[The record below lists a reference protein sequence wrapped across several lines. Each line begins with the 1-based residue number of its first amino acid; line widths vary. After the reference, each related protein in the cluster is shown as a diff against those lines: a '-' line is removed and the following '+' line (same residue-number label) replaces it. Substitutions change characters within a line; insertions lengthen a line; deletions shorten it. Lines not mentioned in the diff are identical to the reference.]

1 MPCPP
6 APQPAARTRPSSEVN
21 TVQRFILA
29 VLGLSLALVPAAGG
43 AAPVAAPPA
52 APAPPPEVVQPAAA
66 QTIDLIPRSAWG
78 AKPPTGPLPTHTLR
92 RLTVHHSAQ
101 RAPDVAG
108 APGRIRGFQ
117 AYHQSKGFPDIAY
130 HFVIDRAG
138 NVYEGRDP
146 LAPGSTFTNYDPAG
160 HFLALLDGNYEEQQP
175 TEAQRAALVRLLAW
189 ASQTYGIDPATLS
202 GHRDHAATACPGR
215 HAQALIEGGALGAAL
230 TAALAAGPV
239 QLRRL
244 DDAAGAARV
253 RAIRAGG

>member
-1 MPCPP
+1 MLPP
-6 APQPAARTRPSSEVN
+6 PRPRSRQAAALN
-21 TVQRFILA
+21 H
-29 VLGLSLALVPAAGG
+29 VLIVALVLLGAAPALRPAAGG
-43 AAPVAAPPA
+43 AAPGAAPP
-52 APAPPPEVVQPAAA
+52 PATPPPEMDAPVAA

-78 AKPPTGPLPTHTLR
+78 AKPPSGPIPTHTLR

-108 APGRIRGFQ
+108 APGRIRAFQ

-130 HFVIDRAG
+130 HFIIDRAG
-138 NVYEGRDP
+138 NIYEGRDP

-160 HFLALLDGNYEEQQP
+160 HFLALLDGNYEDQQP
-175 TEAQRAALVRLLAW
+175 TAAQQAALVRLLAW

-202 GHRDHAATACPGR
+202 GHRDHASTACPGR
-215 HAQALIEGGALGAAL
+215 HAQALIESGALGAAL
-230 TAALAAGPV
+230 ADQLAAGPV

-244 DDAAGAARV
+244 DAAEGAARV